1 MILDSLAFCHS
12 EILSNFFIVAM
23 FIELF
28 IVIGQDKFFV
38 YLLPTLLLNAKL
50 IYAPITIK

>member
-28 IVIGQDKFFV
+28 IVIGHDKFFV

>member
-1 MILDSLAFCHS
+1 
-12 EILSNFFIVAM
+12 M

-28 IVIGQDKFFV
+28 IVIGHDKFFV